1 MALSKIDTP
10 ALVADAV
17 DNTILD
23 VADNFAFTGTVTGAG
38 IASPLATTITYTT
51 ENNGTTQNLTQSLVK
66 GWANVDCTGTQNIKD
81 SFNVTSNTDGGTG
94 RSYQNLTNNFNSTS
108 WSSPTQGSYEDQGRT
123 TVTQDLTDSSNRNG
137 GTSSNR
143 TVMFRPENGSSQ
155 DCHNLSAMYAG
166 DLA

>member
-108 WSSPTQGSYEDQGRT
+108 WSSPTQGSYQDQGRT
-123 TVTQDLTDSSNRNG
+123 TVTQDLTDSANRNG

>member
-38 IASPLATTITYTT
+38 IASPLATNITYTT
-51 ENNGTTQNLTQSLVK
+51 ENSGTTQNLTQSLVK

>member
-1 MALSKIDTP
+1 MALSKIQSESVN
-10 ALVADAV
+10 L
-17 DNTILD
+17 
-23 VADNFAFTGTVTGAG
+23 ADNFAFTGTVTGAG
-38 IASPLATTITYTT
+38 IASPLATTIAYTT

-143 TVMFRPENGSSQ
+143 TVMFRPETGGSQ

>member
-38 IASPLATTITYTT
+38 IASPLATNITYT
-51 ENNGTTQNLTQSLVK
+51 
-66 GWANVDCTGTQNIKD
+66 TQNIKD

-108 WSSPTQGSYEDQGRT
+108 WSSPTQGSYQDQGRT

-137 GTSSNR
+137 GTNSNR